1 MTSPEPR
8 LLVLVALPGT
18 LLLDLAGPLDV
29 FTTAHALRPL
39 DTAAPAPGYEVLV
52 AAPGPAKQVRTNLGV
67 ELTCPISVLDIQRPI
82 DTLLLLCSSP
92 TESAEVHAP
101 FYAWLRQVAPH
112 VRRIG
117 SVCVGAFALAR
128 SGLLDGKKVTTHWE
142 FCDRLQASFPALR
155 VMPSPFY
162 VQDGK
167 FYTSG
172 GVSSGLDL
180 ALALVEEDHG
190 RKLAGQ
196 VARKLVLYLKRPGNQ
211 LQFGAVL
218 PGFALTHP
226 LVAQLRPW
234 LQAHLADELSVDR
247 LAEQLHMSER
257 NFARVFTKS
266 VGITPAKF
274 IEKLRVEVAQRY
286 LEDTNLTL
294 DTIAQKCG
302 FKVATTLHRVFQRH
316 LAVTPGDYRA
326 AFQTTLTAT
335 DAGPNWRHNVAPAT

>member
-1 MTSPEPR
+1 MTASESR
-8 LLVLVALPGT
+8 LIVLVPLSGT

-29 FTTAHALRPL
+29 FTTAHALL
-39 DTAAPAPGYEVLV
+39 QSDTVPQPGYEVLV
-52 AAPGPAKQVRTNLGV
+52 AAPNQDKHVRSNLGL
-67 ELTCPISVLDIQRPI
+67 ELTCPVCVTDLTRPI
-82 DTLLLLCSSP
+82 DTLLLLGSSP
-92 TESAEVHAP
+92 TEAVEVHAP
-101 FYAWLRQVAPH
+101 FYAWLRQAAPR

-128 SGLLDGKKVTTHWE
+128 SGLLDGKKATTHWE
-142 FCDRLQASFPALR
+142 FCDLLQATFPTLQ
-155 VMPSPFY
+155 VTPSPFY

-167 FYTSG
+167 LYTSG

-180 ALALVEEDHG
+180 ALALVEEDQG

-218 PGFALTHP
+218 PGYTLAHP

-234 LQAHLADELSVDR
+234 LMAHLTDELRVEQ

-266 VGITPAKF
+266 VGISPAKF
-274 IEKLRVEVAQRY
+274 TEKLRVEVAQKY
-286 LEDTNLTL
+286 LEDTDLTL
-294 DTIAQKCG
+294 GAVAQKCG
-302 FKVATTLHRVFQRH
+302 FGAATTLHRVFRRH
-316 LAVTPGDYRA
+316 LALTPGDYRT
-326 AFQTTLTAT
+326 AFRTTLTAPS
-335 DAGPNWRHNVAPAT
+335 AESQLVA